1 MRWTIIKSFL
11 KNPLLKISYIILVL
25 LPIILEILDS
35 LKVIPH
41 YPQMIYNV
49 YYSGVCIIVA
59 FIIYSIFAPAQITKY
74 EDSHD
79 YLDKM
84 LPILK
89 EYNPNKRKN
98 VVLAHL
104 DETEKQQREQIE
116 TLYHRIDNENDVT
129 AKNSLEANLIN
140 LVEPLYAGCATRY
153 LLKEWDIKDK
163 SRKLAL
169 VICLLFSI
177 AAAGFAI
184 WVSYERIKIVVT
196 HNFS

>member
-1 MRWTIIKSFL
+1 MRWAIIKSFL

-25 LPIILEILDS
+25 LPIILEILGS

-79 YLDKM
+79 YLGKM

-104 DETEKQQREQIE
+104 DETEKQQRAQIE

-129 AKNSLEANLIN
+129 TKNSLETNLTN
-140 LVEPLYAGCATRY
+140 LVEPLYVGCATRY

-184 WVSYERIKIVVT
+184 WVSYERIKIVIT